1 MVRRVGSPTDRLKDN
16 KGDGYMGHEN
26 AKVDRRGFMTVAAL
40 AAIGGSGV
48 LGSAPQAR
56 AAADQ
61 KGPMMSTAH
70 RFMVGDFEVTTFLDG
85 TRPGEGPHP
94 IFGADQPAETVAAL
108 MEQNFLPPSQTVN
121 FFTPVLVNTGSE
133 LILFD
138 TGLGAGAQPAMGNLA
153 RLLSEN
159 GYGPDQIDVVVIT
172 HMHGDHIGG
181 LMTDGQPT
189 FANARYVT
197 GAKEYD
203 WWTKEAPEERAK
215 PVKANVVPL
224 AEKFTFIDDGGS
236 VASGITAMAA
246 FGHTPGHMIY
256 NLESGGRRLVL
267 TADTANHF
275 VASLQRPDWEVQ
287 FDMDKAM
294 AAETRKRVFGM
305 LAADK
310 VAFAGYHMPFPAVG
324 FVEPMGEGFR
334 YVPTSYQFR
343 I

>member
-1 MVRRVGSPTDRLKDN
+1 MDRN
-16 KGDGYMGHEN
+16 C
-26 AKVDRRGFMTVAAL
+26 AKVNRRGFITGAAAVATLGSGAVGGTAPAL
-40 AAIGGSGV
+40 AA
-48 LGSAPQAR
+48 AE
-56 AAADQ
+56 Q
-61 KGPMMSTAH
+61 KGQMMSTAH
-70 RFMVGDFEVTTFLDG
+70 RFMLGDFEVTTLLDG
-85 TRPGEGPHP
+85 IRPGDGPHP
-94 IFGADQPAETVAAL
+94 IFGADQPAEAVQDL
-108 MEQNFLPPSQTVN
+108 MIENFLPPSQMVN

-138 TGLGAGAQPAMGNLA
+138 TGLGPGARPAMGNLA
-153 RLLSEN
+153 TIIADS
-159 GYGPDQIDVVVIT
+159 GYSTDDVDVVVIT

-181 LMTDGQPT
+181 LMTDGAPT

-197 GAKEYD
+197 GAREYD
-203 WWTKEAPEERAK
+203 WWTKEAPEDRAR

-224 AEKFTFIDDGGS
+224 AEKFSFLDDGGS

-246 FGHTPGHMIY
+246 FGHTPGHMIF
-256 NLESGGRRLVL
+256 NLESNDRRLVL

-287 FDMDKAM
+287 YDMDKAA

-324 FVEPMGEGFR
+324 YVEPHGPGFR
-334 YVPTSYQFR
+334 FVPTSYQFR
-343 I
+343 L